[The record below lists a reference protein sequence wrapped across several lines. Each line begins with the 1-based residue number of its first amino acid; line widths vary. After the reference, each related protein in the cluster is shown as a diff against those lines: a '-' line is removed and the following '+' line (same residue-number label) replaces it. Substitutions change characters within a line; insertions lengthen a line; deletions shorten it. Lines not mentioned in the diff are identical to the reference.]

1 MNRLVEDLVNSMKD
15 KGQWEES
22 DQLLVDELNFN
33 LDMMEKCK
41 EEMKKTL
48 VKNITRSA
56 NKAPYLHKNHFVN
69 MYHEFLSNSL
79 RLISLLN
86 SNPRDRQKMKVELKK
101 SQNAIE
107 ILQKE
112 YEN

>member
-56 NKAPYLHKNHFVN
+56 KKEPYLHKNHFVN
-69 MYHEFLSNSL
+69 MYHEFLGNSL
-79 RLISLLN
+79 RLTSLLN
-86 SNPRDRQKMKVELKK
+86 SNPKDRQKMKVELKK